1 MPFSL
6 AELPYAAD
14 ALVPFVSAE
23 TMEIHH
29 GRHHRAYVDKLN
41 ELVPGSEF
49 AELDLDELVKQSFG
63 KDDVIFNNAGQHW
76 NHAFFWP
83 SLKIQKTSMPSVLER
98 QIIDNFGSIE
108 KFKTNFVS
116 TGIAQFGSGWVWLV
130 QDSNGRLAI
139 TKTSNAL
146 NPLVNHQRPLLGCDV
161 WEHAY
166 YIDYRNRRA
175 DYLKA
180 FIDQLVDWELVA
192 HRLGA

>member
-6 AELPYAAD
+6 AELPYSVD
-14 ALVPFVSAE
+14 ALAPIVSAE

-29 GRHHRAYVDKLN
+29 GRHHKAYVDKLN

-49 AELDLDELVKQSFG
+49 AHLDLDELVKQSFG
-63 KDDVIFNNAGQHW
+63 KDDAIFNNAGQHW

-83 SLKIQKTSMPSVLER
+83 SLKLRQTLIPAVLEKR
-98 QIIDNFGSIE
+98 LIEAFGSIE
-108 KFKTNFVS
+108 SFKTGFVS

-130 QDSNGRLAI
+130 EDGDGRLAI

-166 YIDYRNRRA
+166 YVDYRNRRA

-192 HRLGA
+192 RRLEA